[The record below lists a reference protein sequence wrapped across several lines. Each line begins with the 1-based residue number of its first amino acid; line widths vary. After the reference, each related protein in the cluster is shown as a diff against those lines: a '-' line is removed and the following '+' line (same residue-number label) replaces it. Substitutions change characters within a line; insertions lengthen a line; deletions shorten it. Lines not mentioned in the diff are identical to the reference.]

1 MTQLH
6 TPAGGDRSDLRIGQR
21 VQAVCDSLVSAQ
33 SVYVLV
39 VLLTD
44 FTEAWDSVD
53 MRVDYVP
60 LAMLLLAK
68 VLSTDATAEWMVAE
82 GILQTIIVNHF
93 A

>member
-33 SVYVLV
+33 GVYVLV

-60 LAMLLLAK
+60 LAMLLLAE
-68 VLSTDATAEWMVAE
+68 TFATQSATELVGE
-82 GILQTIIVNHF
+82 GIL
-93 A
+93 